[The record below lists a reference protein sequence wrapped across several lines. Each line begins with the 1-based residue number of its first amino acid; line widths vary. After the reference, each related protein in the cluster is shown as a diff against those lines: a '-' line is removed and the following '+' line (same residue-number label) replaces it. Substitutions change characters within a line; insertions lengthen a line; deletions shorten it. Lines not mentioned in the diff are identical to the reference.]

1 MAGRLFVISGPSG
14 AGKGTLVNRVM
25 GRRDGTWLSVSATT
39 RLPREGEVDGVSY
52 FFLSDDEF
60 DAKIEEG
67 DFLEWAN
74 VHGRRYGTLK
84 SVVLEKLEQGIDVIL
99 EIDVQGAL
107 QVRENHPDAFLIF
120 IKPPSF
126 EELERRL
133 VSRGTETAEQ
143 IAGRLE
149 VAKLEMEQEKC
160 YNVSL
165 VNDELERATE
175 ELLEIMDSQRVETP
189 VPECFENES

>member
-1 MAGRLFVISGPSG
+1 MAGKLFVISGPSG

-52 FFLSDDEF
+52 YFLSDDEF

-74 VHGRRYGTLK
+74 VHGRRYGTLR

-133 VSRGTETAEQ
+133 VNRGTETAEQ

-149 VAKLEMEQEKC
+149 VAKLEMEQETC

-175 ELLEIMDSQRVETP
+175 ELLEIMDSQREEP
-189 VPECFENES
+189 APECMENEG

>member
-52 FFLSDDEF
+52 YFLTDDEF
-60 DAKIEEG
+60 DAKVEEG

-74 VHGRRYGTLK
+74 VHGRRYGTLR
-84 SVVLEKLEQGIDVIL
+84 SVVVEKLEQGTDVIL
-99 EIDVQGAL
+99 EIDPQGAF
-107 QVRENHPDAFLIF
+107 QVRENYPDAFLIF

-133 VSRGTETAEQ
+133 VNRGTETAEQ

-149 VAKLEMEQEKC
+149 VAKLEMELETC

-175 ELLEIMDSQRVETP
+175 ELLEIMDSQCEETS
-189 VPECFENES
+189 VPECMENES

>member
-175 ELLEIMDSQRVETP
+175 ELLEIMDSQRVEAP
-189 VPECFENES
+189 VTECIENES

>member
-1 MAGRLFVISGPSG
+1 M
-14 AGKGTLVNRVM
+14 
-25 GRRDGTWLSVSATT
+25 
-39 RLPREGEVDGVSY
+39 SY

-175 ELLEIMDSQRVETP
+175 ELLEIMDSQRAETP
-189 VPECFENES
+189 VPECIENES

>member
-1 MAGRLFVISGPSG
+1 M
-14 AGKGTLVNRVM
+14 
-25 GRRDGTWLSVSATT
+25 
-39 RLPREGEVDGVSY
+39 SY

-175 ELLEIMDSQRVETP
+175 ELLEIMDSQRAEAP
-189 VPECFENES
+189 VTECIENES

>member
-52 FFLSDDEF
+52 YFLTDDVF
-60 DAKIEEG
+60 DAKVEEG

-74 VHGRRYGTLK
+74 VHGRRYGTLR
-84 SVVLEKLEQGIDVIL
+84 SVVVEKLEQGTDVIL
-99 EIDVQGAL
+99 EIDPQGAF

-133 VSRGTETAEQ
+133 VNRGTETAEQ

-149 VAKLEMEQEKC
+149 VAKLEMELETC

-175 ELLEIMDSQRVETP
+175 ELLEIMDSQCEETS
-189 VPECFENES
+189 VPECMENES

>member
-84 SVVLEKLEQGIDVIL
+84 SVVLEKLEQGVDVIL

-175 ELLEIMDSQRVETP
+175 ELLEIMDSQRAEAP
-189 VPECFENES
+189 VPECIENES

>member
-175 ELLEIMDSQRVETP
+175 ELLEIMDSQRAEAP

>member
-25 GRRDGTWLSVSATT
+25 SRRDGTWLSVSATT

-52 FFLSDDEF
+52 YFLTDDEF

-74 VHGRRYGTLK
+74 VHTRRYGTLR
-84 SVVLEKLEQGIDVIL
+84 SVVVEKLEQGIDVIL

-107 QVRENHPDAFLIF
+107 QVRENYPDAFLIF

-165 VNDELERATE
+165 VNDELDRATE
-175 ELLEIMDSQRVETP
+175 ELLQIMDSQCKVEP
-189 VPECFENES
+189 VPSA

>member
-1 MAGRLFVISGPSG
+1 MAGKLFVISGPSG

-52 FFLSDDEF
+52 FFLTDDEF

-74 VHGRRYGTLK
+74 VHGRRYGTLR

-160 YNVSL
+160 YNTSL

-175 ELLEIMDSQRVETP
+175 ELLEIMDSQRVEAP
-189 VPECFENES
+189 VPECIENES

>member
-133 VSRGTETAEQ
+133 VNRGTETAEQ

-149 VAKLEMEQEKC
+149 VAKLEMELETC

-175 ELLEIMDSQRVETP
+175 ELLEIMDSQCEETS
-189 VPECFENES
+189 VPECMENES

>member
-175 ELLEIMDSQRVETP
+175 ELLEIMDSQRAEAP
-189 VPECFENES
+189 VTECIENES